1 MSYILQ
7 TYPWL
12 QSSWFQLNRYINQS
26 RIPQALLIVGNVGLG
41 KQYLAEYFAKSI
53 MCSSPQAEER
63 PCGKCQSCLLFAAHT
78 HPDFFYLAPEEPG
91 KAMGIDIIRQ
101 LTVKLALKPQFES
114 YRVVVINSA
123 DSLNNASA
131 NAFLKYLEE
140 PTARTSLI
148 LLTDKP
154 AKLPATIRSRCQ
166 KLYVSLTDK
175 NQAIAWLKQQGVVDN
190 VDLLL
195 RLSKDSPLLAKQYA
209 DNSVLEFRAE
219 NFTKWLKV
227 ITAKENFI
235 VVAEQWSKLGKNEM
249 QFLLFCLTGWMM
261 DIIKLK
267 SNSKVDKIAN
277 KDLLSDLQQLS
288 ERLDLKAL
296 YKYYD
301 FLLLSQQRLDT
312 QLNKQLIFEEILI
325 HCSELNRG

>member
-7 TYPWL
+7 THPWL
-12 QSSWFQLNRYINQS
+12 QSSWFQLNRYVTQN
-26 RIPQALLIVGNVGLG
+26 RIPQALLIIGNIGLG
-41 KQYLAEYFAKSI
+41 KQYLAEYFSKSI
-53 MCSSPQAEER
+53 MCSSPQEGE
-63 PCGKCQSCLLFAAHT
+63 PCRKCQSCLLFAAHT
-78 HPDFFYLAPEEPG
+78 HPDFFYVEPEEPG
-91 KAMGIDIIRQ
+91 KAIGIDIIRQ

-140 PTARTSLI
+140 PTARTCLI

-166 KLYVSLTDK
+166 KLYVSMTDK

-209 DNSVLEFRAE
+209 VHSVLEFRAK
-219 NFTKWLKV
+219 NFKKWLKV

-267 SNSKVDKIAN
+267 SNSQVDKIAN